1 MELSDITKSKWSQFG
16 QNFYSNPYENF
27 EENLGELHRKLFQAA
42 EYRGI
47 PFQIVTSD
55 VEPNYES
62 SYIGRTSYHDY

>member
-1 MELSDITKSKWSQFG
+1 MFF
-16 QNFYSNPYENF
+16 QNGVLFHPYGNF

-47 PFQIVTSD
+47 PFQIITSD